1 MSQPTVTIAVTGS
14 VLCGTEPMQPGS
26 PVRLYLDSE
35 TTPGLPE
42 YIMATTLM
50 PVRDISV
57 TDATVCAGVPGTE
70 YTFKYTEADLLGVI
84 PVLLSVHVSAIK
96 CQSEYDLLA
105 DRVAAVFRDDIRGIT
120 GGGADKLDSIR
131 VGAAEVG
138 TKITFLAGGT
148 WSYEESYVLR
158 SGVVSSTPP
167 IYILPANYDATYN
180 AFYWHRITP
189 PANLSDVYWSTAAGS
204 FTVTPLR
211 STSVLHYAAGPTA
224 TFTLTLE
231 GVEGCLGQEVEFI
244 TEGVITTMLVNTT
257 VGGTFYGKALP
268 TSLAA
273 GDRLL
278 FRCQEDLRIGVPMWI
293 RLA

>member
-1 MSQPTVTIAVTGS
+1 
-14 VLCGTEPMQPGS
+14 MQPGS

-70 YTFKYTEADLLGVI
+70 YTFTYAEADLLGVI
-84 PVLLSVHVSAIK
+84 PVLLSAHVSAIK

-105 DRVAAVFRDDIRGIT
+105 DRVAAVFRDDITGLT

-138 TKITFLAGGT
+138 TKLTFMEGGT
-148 WSYEESYVLR
+148 WGLEESYILR
-158 SGVVSSTPP
+158 SGVVVATSP
-167 IYILPANYDATYN
+167 IYILPANYDATDN
-180 AFYWHRITP
+180 AFHWERVTP
-189 PANLSDVYWSTAAGS
+189 HANRSDVYWSTVS
-204 FTVTPLR
+204 TFFTVTPLR

-224 TFTLTLE
+224 TFNLRLE
-231 GVEGCLGQEVEFI
+231 GVHGCMGQEVEFI
-244 TEGVITTMLVNTT
+244 TEGAITTMLVDTS
-257 VGGTFYGKALP
+257 VGGTFMGKALP
-268 TSLAA
+268 TTLAA

-278 FRCQEDLRIGVPMWI
+278 FRCRVDLRTGVPLWI